1 MSGFRGIFL
10 DSIHPLV
17 VKRLDADTAAF
28 KKQGGSLDATKY
40 YSERQAWLRVVPF
53 AIAKTEYTTD
63 ANHTFANE
71 VGDGWSVPQWRD
83 WVIWGTKAAGI
94 HGTTDDVQVPYGMQE
109 SGLHSSNTFGWGK
122 EHGLYRRTRQGWD
135 GQDNPGILNSP
146 LPGITN
152 LQVSNKG
159 DLGTIRRASFDIKV
173 HNLVDLEAIEMMYMV
188 PGMSVLIEWG
198 WFHPDLKVD
207 PINIEH
213 IEDGQPL
220 ASTTLINTEI
230 LKKSFGV
237 GEGSAP
243 GDATPLY
250 NLEEEANESHSPLGP
265 TAGIYDGLLGVVTKF
280 NWTNDGNG
288 GYDCVIDVISPGSL
302 AVGIPADSYALGGAM
317 TIDERHI
324 AISDIKT
331 VLASIKKQSRGL
343 EFNHTT
349 AIVGD
354 VATSKQDAVRVGD
367 SGSGDKLENNITNL
381 EISPRKLI
389 TGGYGVKITK
399 DSNTGELV
407 YAITDEPTKAQ
418 EEYVIG
424 GYEGGQGKEVI
435 TQVYGDRTWWNK
447 VMFRAFIWGYDPN
460 FISQPGFN
468 EYKKKCYKGEIDFKE
483 HVKERFSDHTYDAD
497 LLQSLLRPKRDT
509 DTQYGVDSFFSFYT
523 TENWYLGDFE
533 IRFGDA
539 LRKGEFYTYYAN
551 CEHTGNQA
559 LVIKHDG
566 KWIRKFRFTDDSVTY
581 YLNGSKSGLDGGTD
595 LGREGFAWA
604 YGATVYGEQLF
615 PQMEQ
620 ANQGHL
626 PLGER
631 SRVYFIN
638 DVDGFV
644 SMGGDDKD
652 VPAGIANLYLSETY
666 GWEATEEDGELT
678 YTDETGE
685 VVGDGWGSDH
695 GDPMIITQIEG
706 TTVYK
711 KTTNSDGV
719 STYDKVAS
727 VENSSLDSVLQLMR
741 DAISAHEASNTE
753 GREEVAAENL
763 AVDAEITSNASNMG
777 AVTWAVPAD
786 QGGKPVTFGGGRFC
800 SGIYSKL
807 HPKYAPKLHSPTSGE
822 YYSTELGYD
831 ILPHDESD
839 MPIKYKYPIGIVAY
853 SETYLSW
860 RFIED
865 YLLSE
870 LYMPRATQPGVDKN
884 GESTD
889 DVDIL
894 DTTFLSANRASS
906 KEKSALILE
915 GVDYDYT
922 GVLSYDSNGN
932 IDQESRDREIY
943 LSQNIIN
950 HPGLRSMNPAV
961 CILPG
966 QESLPPVKLEEGRWP
981 NRSEILH
988 MLDTMSATDVD
999 YYIRGKTALNPFRGL
1014 NSSGERDASIGCL
1027 RNIMINTDL
1036 IEEAAQKAPNV
1047 RKFCMTILDKVN
1059 KACGEP
1065 WKFKMLTNS
1074 ALGKISIIDENYT
1087 PSDKVSDY
1095 GRGDTGYNEETGVYL
1110 FSGIGTDNILQSVKI
1125 QSKIPS
1131 ELATMAYYATIGS
1144 GNEKG
1149 SSIQMFNMYRAGVV
1163 DRLKSISNITI
1174 LGNETG
1180 SDAARI
1186 EVQQALIQ
1194 SYVDLTSRTRQTQTS
1209 NLNNSSITEGE
1220 VIAKQYVRR
1229 YIHGDTH
1236 TVSGYR
1242 PPMPIEVSLD
1252 LHGISGI
1259 YMGNA
1264 IMIKTIS
1271 EGGILPNRYLNNVA
1285 LQATG
1290 VNHVV
1295 NSSGWTTSIETLMR
1309 PLGDSSNEPVT
1320 INYRETPPPDASAP
1334 PPGDLPIGNPYGAGN
1349 RWKVNSGHYRQSEPW
1364 KIHAGLDIGSA
1375 VGTPVQVCLPEVKL
1389 SYHFQDTPTDTGYGY
1404 YIKMIGKGFG
1414 AGAASYEIDYGHMYA
1429 YTVPDGTTFTDWDDL
1444 MAYAKGKGWKTS
1456 RRQITVPGTVPGGT
1470 WVGQTGGDGPDG
1482 QGWRGTGSSKGKHL
1496 HVKIKKGGKKQI
1508 VQTIMDG
1515 YYVAGAGAGEVGSE
1529 GKGFP
1534 WWEQGHKPNKGDY
1547 A

>member
-28 KKQGGSLDATKY
+28 KKQGDSLDATKY

-63 ANHTFANE
+63 ANHTFANDMDQ
-71 VGDGWSVPQWRD
+71 GGWSVPQWRD
-83 WVIWGTKAAGI
+83 WVIWGTKAAGV
-94 HGTTDDVQVPYGMQE
+94 HGTADDVQVPYGMQE

-207 PINIEH
+207 PINIEL

-250 NLEEEANESHSPLGP
+250 NLEEEANESHGPLGP

-331 VLASIKKQSRGL
+331 VLASIKKESRGL

-354 VATSKQDAVRVGD
+354 VATSKQNAVRVGD
-367 SGSGDKLENNITNL
+367 SGSSEKLENNITNL

-399 DSNTGELV
+399 DAETGELV
-407 YAITDEPTKAQ
+407 YAVTDEPTTAQ

-435 TQVYGDRTWWNK
+435 TQIYGDRTWWNR
-447 VMFRAFIWGYDPN
+447 VMFRAIRWDTL
-460 FISQPGFN
+460 
-468 EYKKKCYKGEIDFKE
+468 YKTSAYKDYRYRAYRGEIDFKE
-483 HVKERFSDHTYDAD
+483 HIKMRYSTSTYDID
-497 LLQSLLRPKRDT
+497 LLQQVLQPGPDT
-509 DTQYGVDSFFSFYT
+509 TSHYGVDQFFSYGVDEHF
-523 TENWYLGDFE
+523 YLGLFDLK
-533 IRFGDA
+533 FGDA
-539 LRKGEFYTYYAN
+539 LRRGEFYTYYAN
-551 CEHTGNQA
+551 CDWTGDQA
-559 LVIKHDG
+559 LVIKHDS
-566 KWIRKFRFTDDSVTY
+566 KWVKSWQFYNSNDRYF
-581 YLNGSKSGLDGGTD
+581 LNGSKSGTDGSADYGK
-595 LGREGFAWA
+595 EGLKWSQSPKL
-604 YGATVYGEQLF
+604 YGKTLYPL
-615 PQMEQ
+615 MEQ

-631 SRVYFIN
+631 ATVIYIN
-638 DVDGFV
+638 DVDGFI
-644 SMGGDDKD
+644 SMGGDQKD
-652 VPAGIANLYLSETY
+652 VPAGLGNLKTVY
-666 GWEATEEDGELT
+666 GWTPTEDEGEIT

-695 GDPMIITQIEG
+695 GDPMIITQTQG

-719 STYDKVAS
+719 ASYDRVAS
-727 VENSSLDSVLQLMR
+727 VENSSLDSVLQLMK
-741 DAISAHEASNTE
+741 DAISAHEAGNTE

-763 AVDAEITSNASNMG
+763 AVDAEITANASNMG
-777 AVTWAVPAD
+777 AVTWAVPAN
-786 QGGKPVTFGGGRFC
+786 QGGKPVTFGTGRFC

-822 YYSTELGYD
+822 YYSTEIGYD
-831 ILPHDESD
+831 ILPDNESD

-884 GESTD
+884 GDVTD
-889 DVDIL
+889 GVDIL
-894 DTTFLSANRASS
+894 DTTFLSANRAST
-906 KEKSALILE
+906 KEK
-915 GVDYDYT
+915 YDMIAT
-922 GVLSYDSNGN
+922 AANISEVLSTVNGVL
-932 IDQESRDREIY
+932 DQESQDREIY

-966 QESLPPVKLEEGRWP
+966 QESLPPVKLDEGRYP
-981 NRSEILH
+981 STSETLH
-988 MLDTMSATDVD
+988 MLDTMARRDVD
-999 YYIRGKTALNPFRGL
+999 YYIRGDDALNPFRGL
-1014 NSSGERDASIGCL
+1014 NSSGVRDASIGCL

-1320 INYRETPPPDASAP
+1320 INYRETPPPDTSAP

-1429 YTVPDGTTFTDWDDL
+1429 YTVPDGTTFIDWDDL
-1444 MAYAKGKGWKTS
+1444 MAYAKGKGWTTS
-1456 RRQITVPGTVPGGT
+1456 RRQINVPGTVPGGT
-1470 WVGQTGGDGPDG
+1470 WVGQTGGDGPQG
-1482 QGWRGTGSSKGKHL
+1482 QGWRGTGSSGGKHL

-1534 WWEQGHKPNKGDY
+1534 WWKQGHKPNKGEY